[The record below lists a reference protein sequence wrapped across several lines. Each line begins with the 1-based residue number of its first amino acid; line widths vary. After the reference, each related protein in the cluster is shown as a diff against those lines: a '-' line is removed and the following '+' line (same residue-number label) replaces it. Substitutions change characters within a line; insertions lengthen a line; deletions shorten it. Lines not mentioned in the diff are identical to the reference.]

1 MRTVPLASVPLASM
15 PQPKMVILASAAEV
29 TVDSLPRRAT
39 KPRMTR
45 DSATLLPRI
54 LETRTESGLTEGRP
68 ELLLLPMV
76 PRQASTTRGART
88 SSLPYCLALRT
99 GLTTLRRL
107 FRSRGSSTVSTARA
121 GRSSSSLSPAFLY
134 PSTISLGCS
143 PIRSRSS
150 VWPSSSPAKLT
161 VRLVPSPHSLSCASL
176 AMESILAAGC
186 SISSSRTMAAQ
197 SDVTMIRSRWLTT
210 SLFMPLGPRDVETIR
225 LRSRAASTLRTTV
238 ASGPDR
244 CLWPDL
250 SIPERPAAAFRFI
263 DCAIFVMLGLAVWL
277 GGAKRYAQNT
287 VLY

>member
-1 MRTVPLASVPLASM
+1 M
-15 PQPKMVILASAAEV
+15 PQPKMVILASDAEV
-29 TVDSLPRRAT
+29 AVDSLPRRAT

-45 DSATLLPRI
+45 DSETLLPRI
-54 LETRTESGLTEGRP
+54 LDTRTESGLTEGRDWEP
-68 ELLLLPMV
+68 EEPMV

-99 GLTTLRRL
+99 GPTTRTRL
-107 FRSRGSSTVSTARA
+107 SRSRASSMVSTARP
-121 GRSSSSLSPAFLY
+121 GRSSSILSPAFLY
-134 PSTISLGCS
+134 PSTISLACR

-176 AMESILAAGC
+176 AMLSILAAGC
-186 SISSSRTMAAQ
+186 SISNSRTMAAQ

-225 LRSRAASTLRTTV
+225 LRSRAASTFRRTV

-250 SIPERPAAAFRFI
+250 SIPERPAAALRFI
-263 DCAIFVMLGLAVWL
+263 DWAMMVLLDFVLRFWVLGFGVVRW
-277 GGAKRYAQNT
+277 
-287 VLY
+287 V